1 MGDFLHVTSFI
12 DGVLFVQKHDYRYTL
27 NGLRGYTMADK
38 KRHRN
43 KKANDEEKRQRERD
57 IAEELGRTGESEPPI
72 EAAELAYFEKELETL
87 EFPTTGEEI
96 IATVGDHEV
105 ESPDETHAVAELVP
119 DTAQEEF
126 ESPTAVRTQIQ
137 RPTVAAAMKRILEA
151 GGALPNAGV
160 DESQRNAYKKT
171 FQELRDMDAD
181 DDDESI
187 KAIADWIVDEIARKG
202 KLPGSRAVRRQ
213 AAKLCRENGY
223 RIRNDE
229 WLGI

>member
-119 DTAQEEF
+119 DTAQVG
-126 ESPTAVRTQIQ
+126 VRVTH
-137 RPTVAAAMKRILEA
+137 RCP
-151 GGALPNAGV
+151 
-160 DESQRNAYKKT
+160 
-171 FQELRDMDAD
+171 DAD
-181 DDDESI
+181 TATD
-187 KAIADWIVDEIARKG
+187 
-202 KLPGSRAVRRQ
+202 GSRGDEKDSGGGWRAPQRRG
-213 AAKLCRENGY
+213 R
-223 RIRNDE
+223 
-229 WLGI
+229 